1 MPPSEVPHATA
12 LSRFAAIAIPLGF
25 CVHSSSL
32 GLVNKHALSLI
43 AEPMLM
49 TLAQVTCAVVVC
61 LLLRCCG
68 AIRFGAIRASR
79 SRHSCL
85 QFAARWISI
94 SIFFVGSLWTSQGLI
109 MRTNVECVIA
119 ARAFSGLLVAA
130 LEPLLLRSPRPSFS
144 AVLCLACVGISAALF
159 ARSVEIP
166 NMRSDSVIWALG
178 YITFVTCESMAGKA
192 MVDGE
197 SELTAWGLVLCS
209 NGFALL
215 VVPVYVVVTG
225 RLLPLSGETRK
236 HYADHWVAI
245 LAPLTSPGI
254 GSGHAAFWWSI
265 SIMLA
270 TGISFFAMATRRL
283 VRVKRGR
290 GKGRGRGRGR
300 RRGRRPGRVLYL
312 PFTPPLPLSPRL
324 PSIQLSATQFTVL
337 GIANKFAT
345 LLFAYCM
352 MKQHVSRQGLA
363 FLIACITA
371 SVGYGHLSSRSQR
384 AQLAIA
390 SRQMAIKRAR
400 VNSGVEDPDDEDN
413 DRNTSVRR
421 SSLLYPLPFLAS
433 LETGGSAESDSGQRK
448 ISQDAGEDE
457 SAVKLVVQ
465 ATRRVVARP
474 VLALPN
480 IAPEERGLLD
490 ETLDDELSSVATP
503 RTPRTPR
510 EELEQKLE
518 VINAQLAAMK
528 KKLHGT

>member
-1 MPPSEVPHATA
+1 
-12 LSRFAAIAIPLGF
+12 
-25 CVHSSSL
+25 
-32 GLVNKHALSLI
+32 
-43 AEPMLM
+43 
-49 TLAQVTCAVVVC
+49 
-61 LLLRCCG
+61 
-68 AIRFGAIRASR
+68 
-79 SRHSCL
+79 
-85 QFAARWISI
+85 
-94 SIFFVGSLWTSQGLI
+94 
-109 MRTNVECVIA
+109 
-119 ARAFSGLLVAA
+119 
-130 LEPLLLRSPRPSFS
+130 
-144 AVLCLACVGISAALF
+144 
-159 ARSVEIP
+159 
-166 NMRSDSVIWALG
+166 
-178 YITFVTCESMAGKA
+178 
-192 MVDGE
+192 
-197 SELTAWGLVLCS
+197 
-209 NGFALL
+209 
-215 VVPVYVVVTG
+215 
-225 RLLPLSGETRK
+225 
-236 HYADHWVAI
+236 
-245 LAPLTSPGI
+245 
-254 GSGHAAFWWSI
+254 
-265 SIMLA
+265 
-270 TGISFFAMATRRL
+270 
-283 VRVKRGR
+283 
-290 GKGRGRGRGR
+290 
-300 RRGRRPGRVLYL
+300 
-312 PFTPPLPLSPRL
+312 
-324 PSIQLSATQFTVL
+324 VL

-528 KKLHGT
+528 KELHGT